1 MIDEELIEA
10 KIDIIL
16 TNLEYLD
23 QVKNGSKK
31 EFLHSFERIQATKH
45 SLQESIEA
53 CIDISNHLISENVWV
68 RAETYSDM
76 FFRLY
81 EQKVIDENLKDSLSD
96 MARFRNLLVHRYGKI
111 DDERIWTI
119 LQEDLKD
126 FELFISKIERF
137 ISSL

>member
-1 MIDEELIEA
+1 
-10 KIDIIL
+10 
-16 TNLEYLD
+16 
-23 QVKNGSKK
+23 
-31 EFLHSFERIQATKH
+31 
-45 SLQESIEA
+45 
-53 CIDISNHLISENVWV
+53 
-68 RAETYSDM
+68 
-76 FFRLY
+76 
-81 EQKVIDENLKDSLSD
+81 